1 MTQPRTSLGAL
12 LLAIILVTAPSCGRG
27 LDAQLCDPFAR
38 GNTDAVEQAQKLIDQ
53 GANVNRQFLTEDN
66 TTCLMGVSAVGAV
79 EAVEFLLQAG
89 ADPNLETFQGHTALR
104 FAVNGGHVEVVRL
117 LIESGADVNHKAAD
131 GEAPLVIAQR
141 LKNDQ
146 VTEVL
151 RAAGAQE

>member
-1 MTQPRTSLGAL
+1 
-12 LLAIILVTAPSCGRG
+12 
-27 LDAQLCDPFAR
+27 
-38 GNTDAVEQAQKLIDQ
+38 VEQAQKLIDL

-89 ADPNLETFQGHTALR
+89 ADPNLETIQGHTALR

-131 GEAPLVIAQR
+131 GEAPLMIAQR